1 MELLIFVVS
10 LFCLLAFGIPIAI
23 VLALC
28 AIILMFFMGQWDPLT
43 ISQSMVMGTN
53 NFPLMAIPF
62 FMLAG
67 EIMAQGGLSERIVK
81 LANLVVGRI
90 KGGLGYAAILASILF
105 AGLSGSA
112 VADAAAL
119 GSILVPLMQS
129 NGYKVERAA
138 GFICAGSVIAP
149 IIPPSIPMIVLGTTV
164 SISITRLFMA
174 GIVPGLMLGIA
185 LMIVWKFIVKID
197 GYTDV
202 VTFSREEAKQIVK
215 DSLPALFMPV
225 LIVGGIRLGIFTPT
239 EAGAFAVVYALIVCT
254 LVYKELNLSKIVD
267 ICINSAK
274 STSLVMF
281 IVASASA
288 VGWFITIAQI
298 PNQVASLLGG
308 LIDKPV
314 ALLLVINVFLF
325 LIGMVMDL
333 TPNILIFAPV
343 LFPVIIQAGIDPYFF
358 ALVMIL
364 NLCIGLVTPPVGT
377 VLYVGCSVA
386 KISFAKLVKG
396 ILPFIIVELVILL
409 ICIIFPQLVIVP
421 VKFIMGS

>member
-1 MELLIFVVS
+1 
-10 LFCLLAFGIPIAI
+10 
-23 VLALC
+23 
-28 AIILMFFMGQWDPLT
+28 
-43 ISQSMVMGTN
+43 
-53 NFPLMAIPF
+53 
-62 FMLAG
+62 
-67 EIMAQGGLSERIVK
+67 
-81 LANLVVGRI
+81 
-90 KGGLGYAAILASILF
+90 
-105 AGLSGSA
+105 
-112 VADAAAL
+112 
-119 GSILVPLMQS
+119 MQS
-129 NGYKVERAA
+129 SGYKVERAA